1 MADGC
6 EVKLTFH
13 TDKVVK
19 AIEDAQS
26 RLMLE
31 AVNEVRNVTLDTL
44 SGSRS
49 GRTYKVPGT
58 GRTYTASA
66 PGEPPAQATAE
77 LRQNIKTSVGSEGK
91 TVVGMVGTDK
101 IQGKMTEFGTV
112 NMAAR
117 PWLRISFEKAMPKI
131 RGIFGKKW
139 LP

>member
-19 AIEDAQS
+19 AIDDAQS
-26 RLMLE
+26 KLMSE
-31 AVNEVRNVTLDTL
+31 AVNEVRDQTLETL
-44 SGSRS
+44 SGTRS
-49 GRTYKVPGT
+49 GRIYKVPGT

-66 PGEPPAQATAE
+66 PGEPPAVATAE

-91 TVVGMVGTDK
+91 TIAGIVGTDK
-101 IQGKMTEFGTV
+101 IQGKMTEFGTTK
-112 NMAAR
+112 MAAR
-117 PWLRISFEKAMPKI
+117 PWLRISFEKAMPKLKE
-131 RGIFGKKW
+131 IFGKKW